1 MTYLAVVHGKVQM
14 VQGVVRR
21 PVDDLLEWVAR
32 DHVRVVDLHKIS
44 NYITFVFDAPEDERL
59 ARILHIWT
67 KTKRQM

>member
-1 MTYLAVVHGKVQM
+1 M
-14 VQGVVRR
+14 VRR

-44 NYITFVFDAPEDERL
+44 SYITFVLDAQEDEIL

-67 KTKRQM
+67 KTKRQIWSLSCNGKRKGKTW